1 MDHVTPARRS
11 WLMSRVKSRNTGPE
25 LRVRKVAHAL
35 GYRFTLHSP
44 SLPGKPDLAFPRLRS
59 VIFVHGCFW
68 HRHRSCSKA
77 SMPNSRPEFWATK
90 FEKNVERD
98 NRVRAELR
106 RRGWRV
112 CVVWECETKKPAV
125 LRSKV
130 HRFLSRAESGATAS
144 SGAIAS
150 RSKSACGN
158 TKANYKRQPRRKK
171 IVSKIK
177 R

>member
-1 MDHVTPARRS
+1 MDHITPARRS

-35 GYRFTLHSP
+35 GYRFTLHSS
-44 SLPGKPDLAFPRLRS
+44 SLPGKPDLTFPRLRS

-68 HRHRSCSKA
+68 HRHQSCSKA
-77 SMPNSRPEFWATK
+77 SMPNSRPEFWAAK
-90 FEKNVERD
+90 FKRNVERD
-98 NRVRAELR
+98 TRVRSELR

-130 HRFLSRAESGATAS
+130 RRFLSRSEAGASAS
-144 SGAIAS
+144 SKVAAS
-150 RSKSACGN
+150 RSKFACEN
-158 TKANYKRQPRRKK
+158 TKTNYKGRSRRKK
-171 IVSKIK
+171 IVSEIK